1 MIYPNTAL
9 HFGHL
14 IPIYISMFPARNND
28 RALYNNTLNSPGDI
42 YFSVYANIPIAEKP
56 TATKVKYNFFRLLIL
71 SLGLIRSL
79 SALIER
85 AASASGAYVPA
96 ISKPSP

>member
-1 MIYPNTAL
+1 M
-9 HFGHL
+9 
-14 IPIYISMFPARNND
+14 YISMLPARNNA
-28 RALYNNTLNSPGDI
+28 RAPYNNVLKSPGEM
-42 YFSVYANIPIAEKP
+42 YFSEYAKIPNAEKP

-71 SLGLIRSL
+71 SLGLILSL

-85 AASASGAYVPA
+85 AASAAGAYVPA